1 MIMSFPFKDCI
12 GLHSLRSK
20 LRWREKDLAPLGTN
34 RSRDVKS
41 FDKLLKDAISASKVG
56 GDFSIKAL
64 PLDKDRLRQL
74 VQITRLQMNEYLFQ
88 VLAEDYNYDNFWRMD
103 NVLRLDASKIQ
114 HLFHKGGRP
123 QSREY
128 LSHIIDHASKRY
140 GVDPFLVRAVIKAE
154 SDFDVYSTS
163 SKGAM
168 GLMQLMPET
177 AKELGVKN
185 PYAPFENIMGGTR
198 YLKGLL
204 DRYNGDITLALAAY
218 NWGMVHVERN
228 PEKLPQETRG
238 YIIRVNKYYRDG
250 KSHS

>member
-1 MIMSFPFKDCI
+1 
-12 GLHSLRSK
+12 
-20 LRWREKDLAPLGTN
+20 
-34 RSRDVKS
+34 VKS
-41 FDKLLKDAISASKVG
+41 FDKLLKDATNAPKVG
-56 GDFSIKAL
+56 GDLSIKAL
-64 PLDKDRLRQL
+64 SLDKDRLRQL
-74 VQITRLQMNEYLFQ
+74 VHIIRLQMNEHLFQ
-88 VLAEDYNYDNFWRMD
+88 VLAEDYNYDNFWRIG
-103 NVLRLDASKIQ
+103 NLLRLDASKIQ
-114 HLFHKGGRP
+114 HLFRKGGMP

-128 LSHIIDHASKRY
+128 LGHIIDNASKRY

-204 DRYNGDITLALAAY
+204 DRYKGDITLALAAY
-218 NWGMVHVERN
+218 NWGMAHVERN
-228 PEKLPQETRG
+228 PEKLPQETRS
-238 YIIRVNKYYRDG
+238 YIIRVNKYYREA
-250 KSHS
+250 KSYI

>member
-1 MIMSFPFKDCI
+1 MSFPFKDSI

-20 LRWREKDLAPLGTN
+20 LRWGEKDLAPLGRN

-41 FDKLLKDAISASKVG
+41 FDKLLKDATNASQVG

-64 PLDKDRLRQL
+64 SLDKDRLRQL
-74 VQITRLQMNEYLFQ
+74 VHIIRLQMNEHLFQ
-88 VLAEDYNYDNFWRMD
+88 VLAEDYNNDNFWRIG
-103 NVLRLDASKIQ
+103 NLLRLDASKIQ
-114 HLFHKGGRP
+114 HLFRKGGMP
-123 QSREY
+123 QSREN
-128 LSHIIDHASKRY
+128 LGHIIDHASKRY
-140 GVDPFLVRAVIKAE
+140 GVDPLLVRAVIKAE

-185 PYAPFENIMGGTR
+185 PYTPFENIMGGTR

-204 DRYNGDITLALAAY
+204 DRYKGDITLALAAY
-218 NWGMVHVERN
+218 NWGMAHVERN
-228 PEKLPQETRG
+228 PEKLPQETRS
-238 YIIRVNKYYRDG
+238 YIVRVNKYYREA
-250 KSHS
+250 KSYI